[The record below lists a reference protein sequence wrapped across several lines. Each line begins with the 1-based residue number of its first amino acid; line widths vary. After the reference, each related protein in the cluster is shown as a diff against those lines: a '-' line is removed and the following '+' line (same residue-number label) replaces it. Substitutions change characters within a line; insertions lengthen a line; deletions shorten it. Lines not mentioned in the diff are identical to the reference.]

1 MIIKIKINTPKKTNE
16 ICESLSP
23 KIILGKFM
31 HINDS
36 SWKTN
41 NGKKLIFFLG
51 AGFCPYC
58 AAGRWAIVEG
68 LRKFGEWKELIEN
81 HSASTNEKF
90 LNIATFDF
98 SHSKYESSFGEF
110 RGIEIADRDSKAK
123 EKLEKIDKEILGTY
137 NPDHLIPFLLID
149 GQFMQFRTG
158 INPES
163 LEKLNHEEI
172 RKIIRD
178 ENSVV
183 GKSIID
189 ESNIIAS
196 LICKSIDNIPENIK
210 DKQIIELFYKIK

>member
-1 MIIKIKINTPKKTNE
+1 M
-16 ICESLSP
+16 SSSFSP

-36 SWKTN
+36 SWKTIS
-41 NGKKLIFFLG
+41 GKKLIFFLG

-58 AAGRWAIVEG
+58 AAERWAIVEG
-68 LRKFGEWKELIEN
+68 LRKFAEWKELIEN

-98 SHSKYESSFGEF
+98 SHFKYESSFVEF
-110 RGIEIADRDSKAK
+110 RGNEIADRDSKGK
-123 EKLEKIDKEILGTY
+123 EILEKIDKEILETY

-149 GQFMQFRTG
+149 GQFMQFGTG

-172 RKIIRD
+172 RKMISD

-183 GKSIID
+183 GKSII
-189 ESNIIAS
+189 N
-196 LICKSIDNIPENIK
+196 
-210 DKQIIELFYKIK
+210 